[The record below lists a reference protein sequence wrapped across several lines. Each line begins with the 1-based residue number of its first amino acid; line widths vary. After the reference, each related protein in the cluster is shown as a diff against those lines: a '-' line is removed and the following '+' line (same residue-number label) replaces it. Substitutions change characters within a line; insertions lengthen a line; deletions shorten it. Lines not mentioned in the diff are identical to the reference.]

1 MVHTVFVDDDLLRG
15 RGGLDY
21 AELDAAA
28 RSLQALLVATAERQI
43 SRPLVHEFEVLADDD
58 PTHRAEPPPGYR
70 RPAAGSVTTLVQA
83 RSRSAADVSVTL
95 RVTVWPALGG
105 ADVTD
110 LLIDREGTDR
120 RLEVRL
126 DELLPEPTESLR
138 HRVNDFVARQVAS
151 VVAELNVAMQRHL
164 GGR

>member
-1 MVHTVFVDDDLLRG
+1 MDDELLDG
-15 RGGLDY
+15 RGGLTY
-21 AELDAAA
+21 AQLDDAA
-28 RSLQALLVATAERQI
+28 RTLQALLVRTAERQI

-58 PTHRAEPPPGYR
+58 PAHRADPPAGYR
-70 RPAAGSVTTLVQA
+70 RPAAGSITTLVQA
-83 RSRSAADVSVTL
+83 RSRSASEVGIDL

-126 DELLPEPTESLR
+126 DELLPEPGESLR
-138 HRVNDFVARQVAS
+138 HRLNDFVARQVSS

>member
-1 MVHTVFVDDDLLRG
+1 GHTAGMDDELLRG
-15 RGGLDY
+15 RGGLTY
-21 AELDAAA
+21 AELDRVAEDL
-28 RSLQALLVATAERQI
+28 RDLVVRTAERQI
-43 SRPLVHEFEVLADDD
+43 SRPLVHEFAIDATDEASA
-58 PTHRAEPPPGYR
+58 TAAPPPGYR
-70 RPAAGSVTTLVQA
+70 RPATGSITTLVHA
-83 RSRSAADVSVTL
+83 RSRTAPVEVTV

-110 LLIDREGTDR
+110 LLVEREGTDR

-126 DELLPEPTESLR
+126 DELLPEPTESLQR
-138 HRVNDFVARQVAS
+138 RLGDYVARQVAS